1 MQRAAV
7 KLGILEEARSL
18 GRIWRCSV
26 PNKVHLAP
34 HTTATESHLY
44 NKSSRDD
51 DPSST
56 KETLS
61 DSQNQ
66 DQGKVSEEE
75 EEEEEGE
82 QQEYKNPLT
91 GEIGGPKGPEPTRFG
106 DWEKGGRCSDF

>member
-7 KLGILEEARSL
+7 KLGIFEEARSL
-18 GRIWRCSV
+18 RRIWRCSV
-26 PNKVHLAP
+26 PNKVHLAT
-34 HTTATESHLY
+34 HTTATESHLC

-51 DPSST
+51 DPLSA

-66 DQGKVSEEE
+66 GQAKAS
-75 EEEEEGE
+75 EEEEGE
-82 QQEYKNPLT
+82 QQEYKNTLT

-106 DWEKGGRCSDF
+106 DWEKGGRCFDF